1 MAVLKLQPSANP
13 VSPVDVAIGR
23 QVHELLWTR
32 GIRQEPVYTAMGI
45 SRSALTK
52 KMRGEIRWYAED
64 LVIVASLLGV
74 PPGDLLPRL
83 DSNQQ
88 PSDYARYCLD
98 SGQTSTT
105 PLAPNGFGAQT
116 CTPASRWLHLSRATR
131 PALVDGLRGYG
142 GLP

>member
-1 MAVLKLQPSANP
+1 MAVLKMQPSTKP
-13 VSPVDVAIGR
+13 VSAVDAAIGR

-32 GIRQEPVYTAMGI
+32 GIRQQPVYTALGI

-64 LVIVASLLGV
+64 LVIVAGLLGV

-88 PSDYARYCLD
+88 PSGCRVIRGFAAHAY
-98 SGQTSTT
+98 STT
-105 PLAPNGFGAQT
+105 PIAARWRTT
-116 CTPASRWLHLSRATR
+116 CTTTVTTRWT
-131 PALVDGLRGYG
+131 GLRGPRSMRGEG
-142 GLP
+142 GMP